1 MNKNGIGLVVLTM
14 ALVPSDT
21 ASGQSVTDV
30 LTFLVTNQGVQTG
43 SVDRDRAAA
52 QATSVTI
59 SRALLADLA
68 TLPVATS
75 SSGFLY
81 RLNPEL
87 GTEERVTPSF
97 GPFFVERAL
106 TAGREQMSL
115 GVSFQQLH
123 FTSLDGNNL
132 RNGSLVTT
140 ANQFVD
146 ERAPFDVDQ
155 LTLNI
160 DASVATLYGSLGVT
174 DNLEVGF
181 AAPMVSLILDGSRT
195 NIYRGRTFTQAT
207 AHATTFGLADLVLR
221 AKLNVYRREAS
232 GLAGAVDV
240 RLPTGRQQNLLGA
253 GSTAVKFSAIGSL
266 ERGRL
271 STHGNGGV
279 SIGGLATEFD
289 YGGALALAATGRL
302 TVVGEVIG
310 RWINMPG
317 SVVPSSAPNPT
328 LQGVETIR
336 LVPGD
341 SKLNIVSVVPGM
353 KWNLSSTWV
362 LAANVRIPLTNAG
375 LTAPVTPFVGLD
387 YELGR

>member
-1 MNKNGIGLVVLTM
+1 MSRCRVGLAALIAVL
-14 ALVPSDT
+14 ALPHV
-21 ASGQSVTDV
+21 ASGQSLSDV

-43 SVDRDRAAA
+43 SADRDRAAA
-52 QATSVTI
+52 QATSETI

-87 GTEERVTPSF
+87 GTDERVTPNF

-106 TAGREQMSL
+106 TAGRGQMSL

-123 FTSLDGNNL
+123 FTSLDGSSL

-140 ANQFVD
+140 ANQFVG
-146 ERAPFDVDQ
+146 EPAPFDINQ

-160 DASVATLYGSLGVT
+160 DASVATFYGSLGVT
-174 DNLEVGF
+174 DHLEVGV
-181 AAPMVSLILDGSRT
+181 AAPVVSLIVDGSRN

-207 AHATTFGLADLVLR
+207 AHATAVGLADVVLR
-221 AKLNVYRREAS
+221 AKLNVYSSDAS

-240 RLPTGRQQNLLGA
+240 RLPTGRQQDLLGA
-253 GSTAVKFSAIGSL
+253 GSTAVKLSGIGSF

-271 STHGNGGV
+271 STHGNAGF
-279 SIGGLATEFD
+279 SLGGLATEFD
-289 YGGALALAATGRL
+289 YGGALAVAASGRL
-302 TVVGEVIG
+302 TVVGEVLG
-310 RWINMPG
+310 RFINTPG

-336 LVPGD
+336 LLPGD
-341 SKLNIVSVVPGM
+341 SKLNIVSVIPGM
-353 KWNLSSTWV
+353 KWNLTSTWV
-362 LAANVRIPLTNAG
+362 LAANVRIPVTNAG